1 MKSRVLVHLPIATAL
16 AWMWGCGDAN
26 MPAPGEAPSNAPP
39 VASAPP
45 SASASSAASAPSA
58 PSPQSLS
65 IHGFTHA
72 VDGSVLP
79 GVDVCLV
86 DGVVIN
92 LPIDPVMCTV
102 SAADGSF
109 AVSGA
114 GANGDATL
122 TFAKDGF
129 APMVRPINLEAQD
142 VTLPSNENVL
152 HAAPLVVAG
161 TAAESRQGSAR
172 IRGDDDR
179 LGPHPPDDRNPD
191 GLLRPGG

>member
-1 MKSRVLVHLPIATAL
+1 
-16 AWMWGCGDAN
+16 
-26 MPAPGEAPSNAPP
+26 MPAPGEAPSSAPP

-72 VDGSVLP
+72 VDGEAFLP

-161 TAAESRQGSAR
+161 TAANPGKGQLAFAVTTTGS
-172 IRGDDDR
+172 
-179 LGPHPPDDRNPD
+179 GPTPQMTATLT
-191 GLLRPGG
+191 GYLVPGE